1 LTARRRLFSVCST
14 HGSGP
19 VDDAIEAAPRRQRAI
34 EDKESLVAERVHQ
47 AGLRDVQDTLRIL
60 GDPRETVQITVLSE
74 LQLVSKAIF
83 S

>member
-1 LTARRRLFSVCST
+1 MSSTWTPAVGSVTELST
-14 HGSGP
+14 DRPS
-19 VDDAIEAAPRRQRAI
+19 VAM
-34 EDKESLVAERVHQ
+34 VAERVHQ

>member
-1 LTARRRLFSVCST
+1 M
-14 HGSGP
+14 
-19 VDDAIEAAPRRQRAI
+19 
-34 EDKESLVAERVHQ
+34 VAERVHQ